1 MIRLRAIRAASPAIS
16 GTSSGGKM
24 RLQNLRNGPGRHGN
38 ICPTLPSCIATL
50 KCIALRLP
58 LRFRA
63 GMGGDNGFARGKC
76 PGAAA
81 LFHRP

>member
-38 ICPTLPSCIATL
+38 ISPTLTGRIAAL

-63 GMGGDNGFARGKC
+63 GMGGDNGFVRGKC
-76 PGAAA
+76 PGADAM
-81 LFHRP
+81 FHGP